1 MFKRNGGRLLANL
14 SFAVPMK
21 QVVVLGCGA
30 WSTAIAKVIADNV
43 ASSNEFCSKIAMYVR
58 GETHNDRNL
67 VDYINNDHI
76 NPVYLPCIT
85 IPTNVVAN
93 IVAYPSRYVQW
104 LIKQMNGHVKENA
117 YFVSF
122 CKGLV
127 LYSEENRVK
136 LVSDMIREQT
146 GKSCVVVSGAT
157 TAIEIAEQQFTEVT
171 IGAKNYDHGSEVKR
185 LLQILVQ
192 GGTKYTCA
200 TQISFDFCEGCDTA
214 RVPKPKQTN
223 YLRMVITQDDVG
235 VELCGGIKHVV
246 AIAAGICDGLKLGD
260 NTKSAVL
267 RIGFWEMSE
276 LMKELFP
283 DRGTDWL
290 TIEQSCGMAELFIC
304 MSHRSDEVPDFGSD
318 LDLINITVGR
328 RLSHPGSSFSL
339 HQLTKDSKRV
349 YTDGVDYAKQIYK
362 ILTARH
368 RTGHFPLFIG
378 VHRIC
383 QNELKPQDL
392 LSCLSSH
399 PIHS

>member
-1 MFKRNGGRLLANL
+1 
-14 SFAVPMK
+14 MK
-21 QVVVLGCGA
+21 QVAVLGGGA

-43 ASSNEFCSKIAMYVR
+43 SSSNEFCSRIAMYVYD
-58 GETHNDRNL
+58 ETHNDRNL
-67 VDYINNDHI
+67 VDYINKDHI
-76 NPVYLPCIT
+76 NPVYLSSIT
-85 IPTNVVAN
+85 IPNNVIAN
-93 IVAYPSRYVQW
+93 IAYPSRYVQW
-104 LIKQMNGHVKENA
+104 LIRQIKGHVKENA

-171 IGAKNYDHGSEVKR
+171 IGAKNYDHGNEVKR
-185 LLQILVQ
+185 LLQ
-192 GGTKYTCA
+192 T
-200 TQISFDFCEGCDTA
+200 D
-214 RVPKPKQTN
+214 

-304 MSHRSDEVPDFGSD
+304 MSHRTDEVPDIGSD
-318 LDLINITVGR
+318 LDLINITVGHK
-328 RLSHPGSSFSL
+328 LSRSGSSFSL
-339 HQLTKDSKRV
+339 QQLTKNSKRT
-349 YTDGVDYAKQIYK
+349 YTDGVEYAKLIYK
-362 ILTARH
+362 ILTTRH
-368 RTGHFPLFIG
+368 RTAHFPLFTG

-383 QNELKPQDL
+383 QNELKPQEL

>member
-1 MFKRNGGRLLANL
+1 
-14 SFAVPMK
+14 MK

-93 IVAYPSRYVQW
+93 IAYPSRYVQW

-185 LLQILVQ
+185 LL
-192 GGTKYTCA
+192 
-200 TQISFDFCEGCDTA
+200 
-214 RVPKPKQTN
+214 QTN

>member
-1 MFKRNGGRLLANL
+1 
-14 SFAVPMK
+14 MK
-21 QVVVLGCGA
+21 QVAVLGGGA

-43 ASSNEFCSKIAMYVR
+43 SSSNEFCGRIVMYVYD
-58 GETHNDRNL
+58 ETHNDRNL
-67 VDYINNDHI
+67 VDYINKDHI
-76 NPVYLPCIT
+76 NPVYLPSIT
-85 IPTNVVAN
+85 IPNNVIAN
-93 IVAYPSRYVQW
+93 SNIAEVVSDADIIVVAYPSRYVQW
-104 LIKQMNGHVKENA
+104 LIRQINGHVKENA

-185 LLQILVQ
+185 LLQ
-192 GGTKYTCA
+192 T
-200 TQISFDFCEGCDTA
+200 D
-214 RVPKPKQTN
+214 

-246 AIAAGICDGLKLGD
+246 AIAAGVCGGLKLGD

-304 MSHRSDEVPDFGSD
+304 MSHRTDEVPDIGSD
-318 LDLINITVGR
+318 LDLINITVGHK
-328 RLSHPGSSFSL
+328 LSRSGSSFSL
-339 HQLTKDSKRV
+339 QQFTKNSKRT
-349 YTDGVDYAKQIYK
+349 YTDGVEYAKLIYK
-362 ILTARH
+362 ILTTRH
-368 RTGHFPLFIG
+368 RTAHFPLFTG

-383 QNELKPQDL
+383 QNELKPQEL

>member
-1 MFKRNGGRLLANL
+1 
-14 SFAVPMK
+14 MK

-93 IVAYPSRYVQW
+93 IAYPSRYVQW

-214 RVPKPKQTN
+214 RVPKPKQV
-223 YLRMVITQDDVG
+223 VI
-235 VELCGGIKHVV
+235 LGGH
-246 AIAAGICDGLKLGD
+246 
-260 NTKSAVL
+260 T
-267 RIGFWEMSE
+267 
-276 LMKELFP
+276 P
-283 DRGTDWL
+283 
-290 TIEQSCGMAELFIC
+290 
-304 MSHRSDEVPDFGSD
+304 
-318 LDLINITVGR
+318 
-328 RLSHPGSSFSL
+328 SL
-339 HQLTKDSKRV
+339 
-349 YTDGVDYAKQIYK
+349 
-362 ILTARH
+362 
-368 RTGHFPLFIG
+368 
-378 VHRIC
+378 
-383 QNELKPQDL
+383 
-392 LSCLSSH
+392 
-399 PIHS
+399 

>member
-136 LVSDMIREQT
+136 L
-146 GKSCVVVSGAT
+146 
-157 TAIEIAEQQFTEVT
+157 
-171 IGAKNYDHGSEVKR
+171 
-185 LLQILVQ
+185 
-192 GGTKYTCA
+192 
-200 TQISFDFCEGCDTA
+200 
-214 RVPKPKQTN
+214 TN

-318 LDLINITVGR
+318 LDLINITFTSINQ
-328 RLSHPGSSFSL
+328 RLKES
-339 HQLTKDSKRV
+339 V
-349 YTDGVDYAKQIYK
+349 Y
-362 ILTARH
+362 
-368 RTGHFPLFIG
+368 
-378 VHRIC
+378 
-383 QNELKPQDL
+383 
-392 LSCLSSH
+392 
-399 PIHS
+399 